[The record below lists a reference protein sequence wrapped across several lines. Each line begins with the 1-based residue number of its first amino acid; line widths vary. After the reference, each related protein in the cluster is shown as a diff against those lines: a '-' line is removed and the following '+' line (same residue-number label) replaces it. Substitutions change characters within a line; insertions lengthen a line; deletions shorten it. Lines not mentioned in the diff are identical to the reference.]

1 MNRLDQLNLHFKPAA
16 LAQKRPPTTNV
27 WESMGLDQHMRD
39 FAVQKRKATAKMMA
53 EAKDKLIP
61 YVNSTDFPYFLI
73 PKIRELGI
81 DGGVI
86 KGYGSPGFTNLE
98 AGAIVYELARVDAS
112 VATFFS
118 VHNAIG
124 QNVVA
129 VLGDEE

>member
-1 MNRLDQLNLHFKPAA
+1 
-16 LAQKRPPTTNV
+16 
-27 WESMGLDQHMRD
+27 MRD
-39 FAVQKRKATAKMMA
+39 FAVQKRKATAEMMA